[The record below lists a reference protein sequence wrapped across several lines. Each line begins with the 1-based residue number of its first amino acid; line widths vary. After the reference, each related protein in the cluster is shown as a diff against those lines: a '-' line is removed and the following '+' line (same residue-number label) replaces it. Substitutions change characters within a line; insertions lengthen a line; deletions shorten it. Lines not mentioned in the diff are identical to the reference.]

1 MAGCR
6 VILWL
11 LIWKGAAAA
20 AAAATVVCTYV
31 CNMET
36 AYLYVK
42 SNAIN
47 IYTRACVSVC
57 GVCGY
62 YNVRII

>member
-6 VILWL
+6 VILLL
-11 LIWKGAAAA
+11 LIWKGAAA

-47 IYTRACVSVC
+47 IYMRACVSVC

-62 YNVRII
+62 YNVYV